1 MNQKPHIL
9 SNPEIGGGNGSFGG
23 SNPNEGGERR
33 AYTGEGEDLE
43 ELPSLDGADNDT
55 EKPAEDKGE
64 DLDQELPPLE
74 DGLDFDIDSET
85 GLSTALTTIE
95 SLQAQIQNLEDGG
108 TRYQEIKSQIE
119 IERAT
124 EKTNLEKYLQENE
137 TKLNQFYIDIF
148 IRAKAK
154 GKFTGSEA
162 QKSEIDKYLE
172 KNKDHTVVIPI
183 KAEFDACKKQIQE
196 LTETLATFDIET
208 ESQIQARVQA
218 EKGTLQ
224 ESLSEAQEEY
234 SGSEAEAND
243 KKVLLERQFQE
254 QLTDP
259 NQLFSDDN
267 IASIF
272 AIYGLKEG
280 LKKLEEL
287 KQESDQAREQ
297 AARDEIRK
305 DIMSR
310 ANWYTQ
316 IPELAEALSTDIQ
329 TKLESLQQSNPE
341 SNTIN
346 RAVSLE
352 GADRLDYLVNSK
364 DPQLQE
370 LAFWFDRNSNI
381 DQVIAEHPQFAQ
393 YLAQETDKIYKQQ
406 QQDIKS
412 GRIDGQQYLG
422 SGRDNTRRVEIDNR
436 ISTQLERSKQTK
448 VNELRG
454 ELSGLQY
461 DETGGAYDTQDRA
474 MLSEQDQLRPA
485 DINKFRT
492 ELQTALESGQIKFE
506 QGQFSSIENILEKQ
520 QEINKQLETLFG
532 TIKPVLEAAGY
543 PLQSL
548 ESLPNIANAIDNHKQ
563 EADKKLF
570 GFGRKQAQALESLAT
585 EVAQTIEQYNALQ
598 ADKQKNSEQYQNNN
612 QSISKLKESY
622 QKLPQSIQ
630 KSLTSLENPNF
641 ETITQTIDTGVESIQ
656 NYQTPPEIAEKRS
669 QIQALES
676 KIAET
681 RAITAPTASTQS
693 SV

>member
-1 MNQKPHIL
+1 MNNFNPDQNQHIL
-9 SNPEIGGGNGSFGG
+9 SSPEIGGGNGSFGG
-23 SNPNEGGERR
+23 SNLNEGGEIR
-33 AYTGEGEDLE
+33 ADAIEV
-43 ELPSLDGADNDT
+43 
-55 EKPAEDKGE
+55 E

-74 DGLDFDIDSET
+74 DELDFDTDLET

-95 SLQAQIQNLEDGG
+95 SLQAQIQTLEEGG

-124 EKTNLEKYLQENE
+124 EKTNLENSLEENK
-137 TKLNQFYIDIF
+137 TKLNQLYANIF
-148 IRAKAK
+148 TRVKARVE
-154 GKFTGSEA
+154 FTGSEA
-162 QKSEIDKYLE
+162 HKSKIDEYLE
-172 KNKDHTVVIPI
+172 KYKDNEAVSSI
-183 KAEFDACKKQIQE
+183 KAKFDTFKRQIQE
-196 LTETLATFDIET
+196 LTATLATFDTET
-208 ESQIQARVQA
+208 ESQIQASIQA

-224 ESLSEAQEEY
+224 ESLSKAQGEY
-234 SGSEAEAND
+234 SGSDAEAND

-297 AARDEIRK
+297 ADRDEIRK
-305 DIMSR
+305 DIMAR
-310 ANWYTQ
+310 VDWYTR
-316 IPELAEALSTDIQ
+316 IPELAEALSTDIK
-329 TKLESLQQSNPE
+329 TKLEALQE
-341 SNTIN
+341 SDLESDTIKE
-346 RAVSLE
+346 ALSLE
-352 GADRLDYLVNSK
+352 GTDRLDYLVNSK
-364 DPQLQE
+364 DPQLQG
-370 LAFWFDRNSNI
+370 LAFWFSQYRQDRSDSNI
-381 DQVIAEHPQFAQ
+381 LDEHPKFAQ
-393 YLAQETDKIYKQQ
+393 YVDRETNKIYEQQ

-412 GRIDGQQYLG
+412 GRIDGQKYLG
-422 SGRDNTRRVEIDNR
+422 SVSDNTRRVEIDNR
-436 ISTQLERSKQTK
+436 ISTQLERYKNTK
-448 VNELRG
+448 IQELQR

-474 MLSEQDQLRPA
+474 MLSEQEKLRPY
-485 DINKFRT
+485 DINQFQT
-492 ELQTALESGQIKFE
+492 ELKTALESGQIKFE
-506 QGQFSSIENILEKQ
+506 QGQFSALENIPEKQ
-520 QEINKQLETLFG
+520 REINRQLETLFG

-543 PLQSL
+543 RLQSL
-548 ESLPNIANAIDNHKQ
+548 ESLPNIANNIENDKQ
-563 EADKKLF
+563 EANKKPF
-570 GFGRKQAQALESLAT
+570 GLGKKQAQALVKLLE
-585 EVAQTIEQYNALQ
+585 EVDKTISKYNQLQ
-598 ADKQKNSEQYQNNN
+598 AEKRKNSEQFENNN
-612 QSISKLKESY
+612 QSISKLKEFY

-641 ETITQTIDTGVESIQ
+641 ETITQTINIGVESIQ

-669 QIQALES
+669 QIQAIES